1 MAISRHNIVGLRRT
15 ALGAGLLALALFST
29 PSPRP
34 SRSAGAIPP
43 EMRSVIAA
51 FGADAVTID
60 RNARDYRTPDQYPW
74 KGREGS
80 LTQNAA
86 VFGDA
91 SKPGMYLQLLKRGPN
106 DWSEPHSHP
115 NDRYI
120 TVLQGTF
127 LIGTGSKVDRNNTVA
142 LGPGSIVH
150 DIAGQM
156 HYDGTGPEGAT
167 IEIMGM
173 GPATRIAA
181 DAK

>member
-1 MAISRHNIVGLRRT
+1 MTRSKSIVVVGRYT
-15 ALGAGLLALALFST
+15 VAAGLFALALFST
-29 PSPRP
+29 PAPAPR
-34 SRSAGAIPP
+34 RSAGTIPLKARNL
-43 EMRSVIAA
+43 MAA
-51 FGADAVTID
+51 YGAETVTID
-60 RNARDYRTPDQYPW
+60 RTMRDYRTPDQFPW

-91 SKPGMYLQLLKRGPN
+91 AKAGMYVQLLKRGPN
-106 DWSEPHSHP
+106 DWSEAHSHP

-173 GPATRIAA
+173 GPATRIAG
-181 DAK
+181 DSK

>member
-1 MAISRHNIVGLRRT
+1 MIITILRRS
-15 ALGAGLLALALFST
+15 ALAAGLFALALFSN
-29 PSPRP
+29 PSAAPKRH
-34 SRSAGAIPP
+34 AGAIPP
-43 EMRSVIAA
+43 GVRNPMAA
-51 FGADAVTID
+51 FGAEAVTID
-60 RNARDYRTPDQYPW
+60 RGARDYRTPDQFPW

-80 LTQNAA
+80 VTKNAA
-86 VFGDA
+86 VFGDS
-91 SKPGMYLQLLKRGPN
+91 SKPELYVQLLKRGPN

-120 TVLQGTF
+120 TVLEGTF

-173 GPATRIAA
+173 GPATRIAGTT
-181 DAK
+181 K

>member
-1 MAISRHNIVGLRRT
+1 M
-15 ALGAGLLALALFST
+15 
-29 PSPRP
+29 
-34 SRSAGAIPP
+34 
-43 EMRSVIAA
+43 
-51 FGADAVTID
+51 
-60 RNARDYRTPDQYPW
+60 
-74 KGREGS
+74 
-80 LTQNAA
+80 TQNAA

-91 SKPGMYLQLLKRGPN
+91 SKAGMYVQLLKRGPN
-106 DWSEPHSHP
+106 DWSEAHSHP

-127 LIGTGSKVDRNNTVA
+127 LIGTGSKVDRANTVA

-173 GPATRIAA
+173 GPATRLP
-181 DAK
+181 